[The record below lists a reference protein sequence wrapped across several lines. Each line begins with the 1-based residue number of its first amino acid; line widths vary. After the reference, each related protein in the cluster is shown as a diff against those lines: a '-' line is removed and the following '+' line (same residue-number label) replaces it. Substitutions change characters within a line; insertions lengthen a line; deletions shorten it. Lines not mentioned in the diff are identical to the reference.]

1 MHASLADDPIAVY
14 NNCGPL
20 QQCLD
25 AQNLNNG
32 FSSFDNMPSA
42 LLTLFQA
49 LSTDGQY
56 QIMWACLQSEPDLSW
71 PIIVYFMAVGIIV
84 GQVLINVFVAVLA
97 NVLGHYRAL
106 FNLAIEQ
113 HFAEQEESQQGN
125 SPGNKHALSA
135 LGSSMQSLESV
146 DGRLPRQSGDVNEM
160 ENEGSEKG
168 GDLGMGTEEGK
179 SGMGKQGT
187 ERNEN
192 ILSDETK
199 RMTTVATMVFRSD
212 LYNAF
217 VMLAIFGNCM
227 SLALIGSLGS
237 VCACK
242 PMHKKAPILCLVRHT
257 RIHANMWGAGGGR
270 QPARGDQLKLWHFL
284 FGQLCVSS
292 HV

>member
-1 MHASLADDPIAVY
+1 MHVSLADDPIAVY

-56 QIMWACLQSEPDLSW
+56 QIMWACLQSEPGLSW

-113 HFAEQEESQQGN
+113 HFAEQEDSQQGN
-125 SPGNKHALSA
+125 SPGSKHALSA

-146 DGRLPRQSGDVNEM
+146 DGRLPRESGDVNAM
-160 ENEGSEKG
+160 ENEGGAGSERG
-168 GDLGMGTEEGK
+168 GDLGMGTEEEK
-179 SGMGKQGT
+179 SGMGKEGT

-199 RMTTVATMVFRSD
+199 RMTSVATMVFRSD

-237 VCACK
+237 VWQTCVHASPCTK
-242 PMHKKAPILCLVRHT
+242 MRPFYVGCNSHECILT
-257 RIHANMWGAGGGR
+257 
-270 QPARGDQLKLWHFL
+270 
-284 FGQLCVSS
+284 
-292 HV
+292 